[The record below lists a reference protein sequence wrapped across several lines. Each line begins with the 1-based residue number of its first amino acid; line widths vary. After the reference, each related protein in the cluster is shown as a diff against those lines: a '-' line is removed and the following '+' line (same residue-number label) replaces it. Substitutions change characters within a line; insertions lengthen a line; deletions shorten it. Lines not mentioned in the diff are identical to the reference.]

1 VTKNEQV
8 RLTGYGWMIGES
20 DKGDTKQ
27 AWTETQPTTMTE
39 QLIIA
44 LNMATSSNRSVS
56 SQTRS
61 STRSNKILELTS
73 KRLNAGLKGDKRGIT
88 VYYI

>member
-1 VTKNEQV
+1 MEQV
-8 RLTGYGWMIGES
+8 RLTGYSWTIGES
-20 DKGDTKQ
+20 DRGDTKQ
-27 AWTETQPTTMTE
+27 ARTETQPTTMTE

-44 LNMATSSNRSVS
+44 LNMATPSNRSNS

-61 STRSNKILELTS
+61 STGGNKILELTS
-73 KRLNAGLKGDKRGIT
+73 KRLNSGLKGDKRGIT

>member
-1 VTKNEQV
+1 MEQV
-8 RLTGYGWMIGES
+8 RLTGYGWTIGES
-20 DKGDTKQ
+20 DRGDTKQ
-27 AWTETQPTTMTE
+27 AGTETQPTAMTE

-44 LNMATSSNRSVS
+44 LNLATSSNRSMS

-73 KRLNAGLKGDKRGIT
+73 KRLNSGLKGDKRGIT